1 MGAVLAYDMT
11 MECVYAKVA
20 YLLGKKY
27 SMAKVKQLMM
37 TSMKGELTDIKKS
50 EANTLKDNKVVIA
63 VAEVLKIQDQNDLR
77 ELHSSLAPLL
87 VNSVTSSLNVELM
100 KTLASEGNID
110 FNLVDYRGR
119 GPIHIAAISGNIEI
133 TKFLIK

>member
-1 MGAVLAYDMT
+1 M
-11 MECVYAKVA
+11 
-20 YLLGKKY
+20 
-27 SMAKVKQLMM
+27 
-37 TSMKGELTDIKKS
+37 
-50 EANTLKDNKVVIA
+50 VIA